1 MSIAVSVVLRPS
13 RLLLAIVGCL
23 CTGIVF
29 AAGMIGLAG
38 VGELPFYPRLS
49 IAGGCLFAAL
59 SGFYCAVR
67 QRKTFHIEI
76 SGIGQIRLME
86 YSGIAALS
94 RQSEWLSG
102 QDGGE
107 SVRLM
112 PDSTIWPHLLLLR
125 LQNDDNRIIVLPILR
140 DCIAVEEFR
149 TLLVACRWIAAQN
162 NRPED

>member
-1 MSIAVSVVLRPS
+1 MSIAVSVVVRPS

-23 CTGIVF
+23 CIGIVF

-59 SGFYCAVR
+59 SGFYCTVR
-67 QRKTFHIEI
+67 QRKTFHIDI

-86 YSGIAALS
+86 YSGVAALS

-140 DCIAVEEFR
+140 DCIAAEEFR